1 MPAEYYLTLVYDDVP
16 YTRYYSNKEDLMD
29 SAAYATCFKGD
40 DGELQQIII
49 HCGDEGFVQYAGWRP
64 DMRFVFVDICGSVV
78 WDKCYPE
85 FEY

>member
-16 YTRYYSNKEDLMD
+16 YTRYYSNKEDLMGN
-29 SAAYATCFKGD
+29 AAHATCFKD
-40 DGELQQIII
+40 DELQQIII